1 MGRVEVAKIRKSDG
15 AEIRVSVQGYK
26 GRRVVDIRVWY
37 QPQAKEDFV
46 PTRKGITIDEE
57 KLPALANALA
67 ETLQIIG

>member
-26 GRRVVDIRVWY
+26 GRQVVDVRVWY
-37 QPQAKEDFV
+37 QPEAKKDFV

-67 ETLQIIG
+67 EALQIMG